1 MKPHTLA
8 ALRKMLSKRL
18 TEEDLFEITFHTQGI
33 EDNPAKQALYS
44 LLFNEDKRVSNNAAW
59 VFTHFDLHSKPT
71 AVRVLC
77 MKLAYEQCKFFPDLL
92 TELRAGLEIM
102 EPALLP
108 AALKTARRNLLKK
121 L

>member
-1 MKPHTLA
+1 
-8 ALRKMLSKRL
+8 MLL
-18 TEEDLFEITFHTQGI
+18 TSE
-33 EDNPAKQALYS
+33 
-44 LLFNEDKRVSNNAAW
+44 
-59 VFTHFDLHSKPT
+59 PT

-92 TELRAGLEIM
+92 TELRAGLEVM